1 MNQDPIICNKQHST
15 TFWEQMSLHYNH
27 LKPDGYAKW
36 SPKSLKTKWGI
47 IKHDVSKFVGVYGS
61 VYFFE

>member
-1 MNQDPIICNKQHST
+1 
-15 TFWEQMSLHYNH
+15 MSLHYNH